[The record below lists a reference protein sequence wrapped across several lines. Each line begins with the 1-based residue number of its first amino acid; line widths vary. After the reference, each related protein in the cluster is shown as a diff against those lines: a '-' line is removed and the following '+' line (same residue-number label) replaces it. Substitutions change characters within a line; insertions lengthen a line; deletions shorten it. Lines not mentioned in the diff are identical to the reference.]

1 MSFDMIFGIV
11 STVLFFAALIFV
23 GFKFKEEDEK
33 YYPLFIFFY
42 YFFASFKL
50 NISAISIPLGFAIC
64 LIFIASRPQA
74 PNKRAK
80 KAAVVLG
87 LAVFLL
93 GCIVPA
99 AREQILTY
107 QRTLSVEKWNVRDF
121 NFSREYAEVLN
132 TLGFREP
139 GEANPTVSAFDIQV
153 DKNDN
158 IQNLNFTLTLSDN
171 TYQAVSVTSGAP
183 IGHTLTIKPIL
194 KTEGDMQQL
203 ISTMKTPNAN
213 ARHFFQTLDKVTLE
227 KMEYTDTD
235 GNVFSLWRSLANGD
249 NQSAEVY
256 EIKGDSFQQVANQGQ
271 SGNILVCGGLVDSGD
286 SNSTAKFKYFLIGY

>member
-1 MSFDMIFGIV
+1 MGFDMILGIV
-11 STVLFFAALIFV
+11 STILFMAVLIFV
-23 GFKFKEEDEK
+23 GVKFKEEDEK

-42 YFFASFKL
+42 YLLATFRL
-50 NISAISIPLGFAIC
+50 TISPVSIPLGFVVC
-64 LIFIASRPQA
+64 LIFIAFRMQA
-74 PNKRAK
+74 PNRRAKRA
-80 KAAVVLG
+80 AVLLG
-87 LAVFLL
+87 FAVFLL
-93 GCIVPA
+93 NCIAPV

-107 QRTLSVEKWNVRDF
+107 QRTLSVENWSVRDF

-139 GEANPTVSAFDIQV
+139 GEANPTVSSFDIQV

-171 TYQAVSVTSGAP
+171 TYQAVSVMSGAP
-183 IGHTLTIKPIL
+183 TGHTLTIKPIL
-194 KTEGDMQQL
+194 KTEGDNQQL
-203 ISTMKTPNAN
+203 ISTIKTPNAN

-227 KMEYTDTD
+227 KMKYTDTD
-235 GNVFSLWRSLANGD
+235 GNIFSLWTTLANGD

-256 EIKGDSFQQVANQGQ
+256 KIEGDSFHQVANQGQ

-286 SNSTAKFKYFLIGY
+286 SNSTAKFKYFLIDY